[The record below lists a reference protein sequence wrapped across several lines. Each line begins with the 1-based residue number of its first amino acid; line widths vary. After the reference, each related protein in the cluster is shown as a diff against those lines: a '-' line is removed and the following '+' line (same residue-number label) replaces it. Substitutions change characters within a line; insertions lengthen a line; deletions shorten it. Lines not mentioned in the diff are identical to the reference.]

1 MAELIKPEEIV
12 IKDLDGNEHTY
23 IISRVPATVGREIL
37 AKYPISNM
45 PKLGDYE
52 VSEQIMLKLFGY
64 VAIPRDVG
72 EPLRL
77 STRALIDNHVPDAE
91 TLIKLEFAMMEKNTS
106 FFGKGRGS
114 SFLGSLISKYL
125 PLITKT
131 LMDSLPQSFRQ
142 DLLAGLNSKRQ

>member
-1 MAELIKPEEIV
+1 MDLIKPEEV
-12 IKDLDGNEHTY
+12 TIKTMDGEEKTF
-23 IISRVPATVGREIL
+23 IISRLPATVGREVL
-37 AKYPISNM
+37 AKYPVANM

-52 VSEQIMLKLFGY
+52 VSEEIMLKLFHY
-64 VAIPRDVG
+64 VAVPMDAG

-77 STRALIDNHVPDAE
+77 KSRDLINNHIPDAE
-91 TLIKLEFAMMEKNTS
+91 TLIKLEFAMMEHNTS

-142 DLLAGLNSKRQ
+142 DLLAGLNSKRP